1 MTEVGLADRLD
12 HFPSQLSGG
21 ERQRVAL
28 CRALALEPPLL
39 LADEPTGNLDPASGE
54 HVFELL
60 LELQRRH
67 GTTAVVVTHNPEIA
81 RRCARIFDLDRRL
94 AQALTMFEKYNEKAR
109 RALFFARYEASK
121 LGSRVIESEHILLGI
136 LREGE
141 ETVNELFRRFEV
153 KPDEVRREIEGE
165 RVFVER
171 ISSTAELPLS
181 EESKKILAYASH
193 EAESML
199 HSAVGSEHLL
209 IGILRVEGCLAMRI
223 LAQHG
228 LDVYTVREE
237 VLTVAKEREASQQK
251 KELPFLTEYGRDLT
265 TLAAEG
271 AFDPLIGR
279 EPEVER
285 IIQILSRRTKNNPIL
300 RGESGVGK
308 TAIVEGLAQRIVDGR
323 VPIFLAQ
330 KRIVA
335 LDLSLIV
342 AGTKYRG
349 QFEERLK
356 GILKELKESPDLIVF
371 IDEIHSLIGAGSAEG
386 SLDAANILKPALSRG
401 EISCIG
407 ATTAKEYR
415 KYIEK
420 DRSLLRRFQAVEVA
434 PPTDQETMSILE
446 GIKDRYESFHKV
458 RYTGESLRVAIH
470 HSSRYIPDRHHPDK
484 AIDVLDEAGARVKL
498 RRVRDTQ
505 NLRRLEQEIRQVVRD
520 MKAAISAKEFERA
533 VYLREREIE
542 LREDS
547 ERLAVPAAEE
557 GRRLEVT
564 RRDVEEVISSWTGIP
579 IAALESVEAR
589 KLAHMEESLR
599 SWVVGQDRAISAISR
614 AIRRSRLG
622 VSNPQRPVGSFIF
635 LGPSGVGKTEV
646 ARRLAEFL
654 FGSQRALVR
663 FDMSEYME
671 KHAVSKLL
679 GSPPG
684 YVGHEEGGQLTERIR
699 RQPYSL
705 ILFDEIEKAHPDVAN
720 LLLQILEDGQ
730 LTDAYGN
737 EVDFKNT
744 LVLMTSNLGSKLVL
758 RGGRMGFGEGD
769 EEAAFERLE
778 EEILAELRRSFS
790 PEFINRVDEV
800 IVFNPLTRVHLRS
813 VVDILLRDINLT
825 LAERGLAVSV
835 APAAK
840 DWLLDKAG
848 IEPSTGARPLRR
860 TIQRHIQDAVSEIL
874 ISQHGDVIDEIEVTL
889 EDDRL
894 HFEPRIAELVPQET

>member
-1 MTEVGLADRLD
+1 
-12 HFPSQLSGG
+12 
-21 ERQRVAL
+21 
-28 CRALALEPPLL
+28 
-39 LADEPTGNLDPASGE
+39 
-54 HVFELL
+54 
-60 LELQRRH
+60 
-67 GTTAVVVTHNPEIA
+67 
-81 RRCARIFDLDRRL
+81 
-94 AQALTMFEKYNEKAR
+94 MFEKYNEKAR

-141 ETVNELFRRFEV
+141 ETVGEILRRFQV
-153 KPDEVRREIEGE
+153 RPDEIRREIEGE

-199 HSAVGSEHLL
+199 HASVGSEHLL
-209 IGILRVEGCLAMRI
+209 IGILRVEASMAMRI
-223 LAQHG
+223 LTQHG
-228 LDVYTVREE
+228 FDVYTVREE
-237 VLTVAKEREASQQK
+237 VLSIAKEREASQQK
-251 KELPFLTEYGRDLT
+251 KELPFLSEYGRDLT
-265 TLAAEG
+265 TLAAE
-271 AFDPLIGR
+271 ASFDPLIGR
-279 EPEVER
+279 DDEVDR
-285 IIQILSRRTKNNPIL
+285 IVQILSRRTKNNPIL
-300 RGESGVGK
+300 LGEPGVGK
-308 TAIVEGLAQRIVDGR
+308 TAIVEGLAQRIVEGR
-323 VPIFLAQ
+323 VPIFLANR
-330 KRIVA
+330 RIVA

-356 GILKELKESPDLIVF
+356 GILKELKESRDLIVF

-407 ATTAKEYR
+407 ATTLKEYR

-420 DRSLLRRFQAVEVA
+420 DRSLLRRFQSIHVA
-434 PPTDQETMSILE
+434 PPTAEQTMEILD
-446 GIKDRYESFHKV
+446 GVKDRYESFHKV
-458 RYTGESLRVAIH
+458 RYRPDALRTSIYQ
-470 HSSRYIPDRHHPDK
+470 SSRYITDRHLPDK
-484 AIDVLDEAGARVKL
+484 AIDVIDEAGARVKL

-505 NLRRLEQEIRQVVRD
+505 NLRRLEQQNRQVVKE
-520 MKAAISAKEFERA
+520 MKVAISDKDFERA

-542 LREDS
+542 LREDL
-547 ERLAVPAAEE
+547 ERMTLSADES
-557 GRRLEVT
+557 GILEVT

-579 IAALESVEAR
+579 VSALQSEEADR
-589 KLAHMEESLR
+589 LIHMEDTLR
-599 SWVVGQDRAISAISR
+599 ERVIGQDMAISAISR

-622 VSNPQRPVGSFIF
+622 VSNPQRPMGSFIF

-646 ARRLAEFL
+646 ARQLSMFL

-671 KHAVSKLL
+671 KHAVSKLI

-720 LLLQILEDGQ
+720 LLLQILEDGM

-744 LVLMTSNLGSKLVL
+744 LILMTSNLGSKLVL

-769 EEAAFERLE
+769 AQGAFRKLE

-790 PEFINRVDEV
+790 PEFINRIDEV
-800 IVFNPLTRVHLRS
+800 IVFNPLGEKELRS
-813 VVDILLRDINLT
+813 IVGILLRDVNET
-825 LAERGLAVSV
+825 LAERGLQVTVSDS
-835 APAAK
+835 ARE
-840 DWLLDKAG
+840 WLLARAG
-848 IEPSTGARPLRR
+848 VEPSTGARPLRR

-874 ISQHGDVIDEIEVTL
+874 IHQFGGEPVDLIEVDL
-889 EDDRL
+889 DEKG
-894 HFEPRIAELVPQET
+894 ELKFNARERESQELLVQH

>member
-1 MTEVGLADRLD
+1 
-12 HFPSQLSGG
+12 
-21 ERQRVAL
+21 
-28 CRALALEPPLL
+28 
-39 LADEPTGNLDPASGE
+39 
-54 HVFELL
+54 
-60 LELQRRH
+60 
-67 GTTAVVVTHNPEIA
+67 
-81 RRCARIFDLDRRL
+81 
-94 AQALTMFEKYNEKAR
+94 MFEKYNEKAR

-141 ETVNELFRRFEV
+141 ETVSEIFRRFQV
-153 KPDEVRREIEGE
+153 KPEDIRREIEGE

-199 HSAVGSEHLL
+199 HATVGSEHLL
-209 IGILRVEGCLAMRI
+209 IGILRVEGCTAMRI

-228 LDVYTVREE
+228 FDVYTVREE
-237 VLTVAKEREASQQK
+237 VLAIAKEREASQQK
-251 KELPFLTEYGRDLT
+251 KELPFLSEYGRDLT
-265 TLAAEG
+265 SLAG
-271 AFDPLIGR
+271 DGSFDPLIGR
-279 EPEVER
+279 EEEVDR

-300 RGESGVGK
+300 LGEPGVGK
-308 TAIVEGLAQRIVDGR
+308 TAIVEGLAQRIIEGR
-323 VPIFLAQ
+323 VPIFLAN
-330 KRIVA
+330 KRIMA

-356 GILKELKESPDLIVF
+356 GILKELKESKELIVF

-407 ATTAKEYR
+407 ATTLKEYR

-420 DRSLLRRFQAVEVA
+420 DRSLLRRFQAIQVN
-434 PPTDQETMSILE
+434 PPTPEQTQEILE
-446 GIKDRYESFHKV
+446 GVKDRYESFHKV
-458 RYTGESLRVAIH
+458 RYRPEALRTAIYQ
-470 HSSRYIPDRHHPDK
+470 SSRYITDRHLPDK

-505 NLRRLEQEIRQVVRD
+505 NLRRLEQEIRQVVKE
-520 MKAAISAKEFERA
+520 MKVAISDKDFERA

-542 LREDS
+542 LREDL
-547 ERLAVPAAEE
+547 ERMSVAADET
-557 GRRLEVT
+557 GVLEVT
-564 RRDVEEVISSWTGIP
+564 RHDVEEVISSWTGIP
-579 IAALESVEAR
+579 VTALQSEEAER
-589 KLAHMEESLR
+589 LLRMEDILKR
-599 SWVVGQDRAISAISR
+599 RVVGQDRSISAISR

-646 ARRLAEFL
+646 ARQLSEFL
-654 FGSQRALVR
+654 FGSQKALVR

-671 KHAVSKLL
+671 KHAVSKLI

-684 YVGHEEGGQLTERIR
+684 YVGHEEGGQLTERVR

-737 EVDFKNT
+737 QVDFRNT
-744 LVLMTSNLGSKLVL
+744 LVLMTSNIGSKLVL
-758 RGGRMGFGEGD
+758 RGGRMGFGEGSQ
-769 EEAAFERLE
+769 EESFHRLE
-778 EEILAELRRSFS
+778 EEILAELRRAFS
-790 PEFINRVDEV
+790 PEFINRIDEV
-800 IVFNPLTRVHLRS
+800 IVFNPLGEGELRGI
-813 VVDILLRDINLT
+813 VDILLEDVNNT
-825 LAERGLAVSV
+825 LAERGLRLEVSDR
-835 APAAK
+835 AK
-840 DWLLDKAG
+840 EWLLSRAG
-848 IEPSTGARPLRR
+848 VDPSTGARPLRR
-860 TIQRHIQDAVSEIL
+860 TIQRHLQDAVSEIL
-874 ISQHGDVIDEIEVTL
+874 INQPQGESIERIDVDL
-889 EDDRL
+889 EGG
-894 HFEPRIAELVPQET
+894 ELTFHAGAQEFLIQR